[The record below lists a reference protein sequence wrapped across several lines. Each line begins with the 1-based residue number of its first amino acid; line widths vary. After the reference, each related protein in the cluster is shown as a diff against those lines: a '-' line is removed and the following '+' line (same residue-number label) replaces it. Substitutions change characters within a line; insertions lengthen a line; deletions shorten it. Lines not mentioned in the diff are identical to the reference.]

1 MKIEYTGKIKQD
13 GVVTF
18 IYPDGKVEDLEM
30 YLRDVIGE
38 HKVFNGKIAVEVL
51 EEGDKNND

>member
-30 YLRDVIGE
+30 YIRDFVGE
-38 HKVFNGKIAVEVL
+38 HKKFFVTITIEIDDERGW
-51 EEGDKNND
+51 

>member
-13 GVVTF
+13 GIVTF
-18 IYPDGKVEDLEM
+18 IYPDGKVESLEM

-38 HKVFNGKIAVEVL
+38 RKVFNGKIVIEITD
-51 EEGDKNND
+51 ERGKGND

>member
-30 YLRDVIGE
+30 HIRD
-38 HKVFNGKIAVEVL
+38 KVGSGVFTGTIIIDIDEGGNFNA
-51 EEGDKNND
+51 